1 MKILRLAALGG
12 LAYGAWHYLRGGNK
26 PSHPAFAHGQG
37 AKGNV
42 AKVRDAGPSA
52 MRDKP
57 KGWSKVDEQVDESF
71 PASDPP
77 ATY

>member
-1 MKILRLAALGG
+1 MKVLRLAALGG
-12 LAYGAWHYLRGGNK
+12 LAYGAWHFLRG
-26 PSHPAFAHGQG
+26 SDRRAHPAFAHGQA

-52 MRDKP
+52 MRDTP
-57 KGWSKVDEQVDESF
+57 GGWSKVDQQIDESF